1 MTEQDP
7 NKTDYTFAGGLSGVN
22 PAELDPQDIQ
32 KLRDVTDQGIEA
44 LKHRYDNPNWFKVAA
59 GFAKPTGGN
68 FLASLGNALEP
79 LGENVEQERAN
90 IQPVVNAQI
99 LREQSNMLLGQ
110 KIKQNQL
117 FQEWRASG
125 KPMDENTFTRIS
137 SLGENTDIAKS
148 AEKFWEQAKA
158 RVGTTTEAQ
167 RARYEF
173 PELDDAFKKFVEVS
187 SDPTADPKE
196 IQKRSEMVSK
206 NLDAAKPPQTE
217 QSTWNG
223 MSIQDKRNA
232 IKQYSDDQQKLGLTE
247 EGKFRFAHDQAVNR
261 LPLMETIRD
270 QALGKG
276 VPEAQLKDEKGQTV
290 TLTGQQQMAK
300 LLGMFGGSNPFEI
313 IAKAANEGKF
323 GELFR
328 GADNLVRQGM
338 MTTAARTEFESLV
351 KSLAMQEV
359 QFRNGAINPT
369 NAYQQL
375 QQTAT
380 PGVWNSQSS
389 LVHILDLM
397 AHGESNEI
405 NKYQHILT
413 KPTNAQEPYGGRRI
427 GADSAF
433 YDKQR
438 EWAAEHERIARNI
451 TQMPMKTPDWYRPG
465 YKPQPQEEKQ
475 QNPAAEPRVP
485 GGDQR
490 TTNPPAQQNKPSSG
504 SPRRNDRYVGN
515 NGHIWQR
522 NPQTGKYEDTGEN
535 P

>member
-1 MTEQDP
+1 MVEQDP
-7 NKTDYTFAGGLSGVN
+7 NKTDYTFAGGLSSVN

-99 LREQSNMLLGQ
+99 LREQSNMLLAQ
-110 KIKQNQL
+110 KIKQNQI

-125 KPMDENTFTRIS
+125 KPMDENTNTRIS
-137 SLGENTDIAKS
+137 SLGSNTDVAK
-148 AEKFWEQAKA
+148 AAAKFWEQAKA

-167 RARYEF
+167 KARYEF
-173 PELDDAFKKFVEVS
+173 PELDDAFKQFVEKS
-187 SDPTADPKE
+187 SDPNADQKE
-196 IQKRSEMVSK
+196 IQKRSEMLSK

-223 MSIQDKRNA
+223 MSLQDKRNEIA
-232 IKQYSDDQQKLGLTE
+232 KYSNQQQQIGLTE

-261 LPLMETIRD
+261 LPLMETIRN

-276 VPEAQLKDEKGQTV
+276 IPEAQLKDEKGQTV
-290 TLTGQQQMAK
+290 TLTGQQQMSK
-300 LLGMFGGSNPFEI
+300 LLGMFGGNNPFEI
-313 IAKAANEGKF
+313 IAKAANEGKS

-338 MTTAARTEFESLV
+338 MTPVARTEFESLV

-389 LVHILDLM
+389 LIHILDLM

-405 NKYQHILT
+405 NKYQYILA
-413 KPTNAQEPYGGRRI
+413 KPTNPQEPYGGRRI

-433 YDKQR
+433 YEKQR
-438 EWAAEHERIARNI
+438 EWAAEHERIARNL

-465 YKPQPQEEKQ
+465 YKPQPQDVET
-475 QNPAAEPRVP
+475 PVP
-485 GGDQR
+485 GGDQS
-490 TTNPPAQQNKPSSG
+490 TTNSPAQKNKPSSG
-504 SPRRNDRYVGN
+504 SPPRNDRFTGK

-522 NPQTGKYEDTGEN
+522 NSQTGKWEDTGEN